1 MYGRVREAIVGAMES
16 TALYGE
22 DLDESASEDMLV
34 RAWRAEQL
42 CRLGLPYVVAE
53 TFADLVD
60 WHVVAELV
68 ERGCALGLAL
78 EIVR

>member
-1 MYGRVREAIVGAMES
+1 MES
-16 TALYGE
+16 TAPYRE
-22 DLDESASEDMLV
+22 DLDERASEALLV

-42 CRLGLPYVVAE
+42 CRLGLPYVLAE

-60 WHVVAELV
+60 WHAVAELLD
-68 ERGCALGLAL
+68 RGCALGLAL